1 MKISTTTPKLL
12 LLLSLQLVS
21 AWNSPPSA
29 GDVILGMD
37 QVSLLSD
44 DQDDSHPFYKILPQA
59 MTADTFASISQELS
73 EDCRT
78 LDLDGRKVDIPVNT
92 TLLFVFN
99 STRYLSPGCVDG
111 NVSQFMQTSVPFG
124 LPQYHALVDYFL
136 LVPANYT
143 KPFAFS
149 PDLVIKEINARK
161 CRLPLFLDMIG
172 TSDPLLA
179 LIFKSVHEPPPETT
193 EPSSP
198 RHPGAAQQCKQRL
211 KEVCNSPDT
220 SGIARAALV
229 QSAPFFDEFAHLWVS
244 ALGLE
249 SLYSSVFCQ
258 MNEVVTEQS
267 FCLQITTSESRV
279 SVIDP
284 VTHGRSRGE
293 DEVNPNG
300 HGIRIA
306 KRRGSEKTDDVVPST
321 ETNTVR
327 IATKDEHGKLHTLR
341 NDILPRKMLV
351 VSPWEKQEDDNEANG
366 NRSQPHLE
374 ISPWKRDSDGS
385 DAHTDVTWS
394 AVFDGR
400 FLQ

>member
-1 MKISTTTPKLL
+1 MKISLS
-12 LLLSLQLVS
+12 LLSLLFLPPIAS
-21 AWNSPPSA
+21 AWNSASP

-37 QVSLLSD
+37 RVSMFSD
-44 DQDDSHPFYKILPQA
+44 QQDDSHPFYKILPQA
-59 MTADTFASISQELS
+59 MTAHTFASISQELS
-73 EDCRT
+73 QDCRT

-99 STRYLSPGCVDG
+99 STQYLSQGCEDG

-124 LPQYHALVDYFL
+124 LPQYHALVDFFL

-143 KPFAFS
+143 RPFSFS

-179 LIFKSVHEPPPETT
+179 LIFKSVHEPPPHIA
-193 EPSSP
+193 EPASP
-198 RHPGAAQQCKQRL
+198 RHPGAAQLCKQRL
-211 KEVCNSPDT
+211 KEVCSSPDT

-284 VTHGRSRGE
+284 VTHGRLGSE
-293 DEVNPNG
+293 EEVNPNG
-300 HGIRIA
+300 HGVRLA
-306 KRRGSEKTDDVVPST
+306 KRTAKS
-321 ETNTVR
+321 NVR
-327 IATKDEHGKLHTLR
+327 IATKRHDKLHTVR
-341 NDILPRKMLV
+341 NELPERNIL
-351 VSPWEKQEDDNEANG
+351 VSPWNEEERGGKGSKNG
-366 NRSQPHLE
+366 TRNHLE
-374 ISPWKRDSDGS
+374 ISPWQRDLSGPESDPES
-385 DAHTDVTWS
+385 DLESNSPPAISWS

-400 FLQ
+400 NL

>member
-1 MKISTTTPKLL
+1 M
-12 LLLSLQLVS
+12 
-21 AWNSPPSA
+21 
-29 GDVILGMD
+29 GMD
-37 QVSLLSD
+37 QVSLFSD
-44 DQDDSHPFYKILPQA
+44 DQGDSHPFYKILPQA

-78 LDLDGRKVDIPVNT
+78 LDLDGRKVDIPMNT

-99 STRYLSPGCVDG
+99 STQYLSAGCNDG
-111 NVSQFMQTSVPFG
+111 DVSQFMQTSVPFG

-143 KPFAFS
+143 KPFTFS

-172 TSDPLLA
+172 TADPLLA
-179 LIFKSVHEPPPETT
+179 LIFKSVHEPPPETA
-193 EPSSP
+193 EPASP
-198 RHPGAAQQCKQRL
+198 RHPGAAQQCKERFE
-211 KEVCNSPDT
+211 EVCNSPDT

-284 VTHGRSRGE
+284 VTHGKPGGE

-306 KRRGSEKTDDVVPST
+306 KRSNPET
-321 ETNTVR
+321 EINSVVR
-327 IATKDEHGKLHTLR
+327 IATKDKYGKLHTLR
-341 NDILPRKMLV
+341 NEIKPRKMLL
-351 VSPWEKQEDDNEANG
+351 VSPWDHQESGGAEDEEGKRRNAT
-366 NRSQPHLE
+366 QPHLE
-374 ISPWKRDSDGS
+374 ITPWKRDSDGTDS
-385 DAHTDVTWS
+385 RDAMTWS

-400 FLQ
+400 LLM

>member
-1 MKISTTTPKLL
+1 MKITTTTPILL
-12 LLLSLQLVS
+12 LLLSLLAS
-21 AWNSPPSA
+21 AWNNPPSA

-37 QVSLLSD
+37 QVSLFAD

-99 STRYLSPGCVDG
+99 STQYLSAGCNDG
-111 NVSQFMQTSVPFG
+111 DVSQFMQTSVPFG

-193 EPSSP
+193 EPASP

-267 FCLQITTSESRV
+267 FCLQITTSDSRV

-284 VTHGRSRGE
+284 VTHGKPGGE

-300 HGIRIA
+300 HGVRIA
-306 KRRGSEKTDDVVPST
+306 KRGDPKKVNRVVSEK
-321 ETNTVR
+321 TNTVR

-341 NDILPRKMLV
+341 NSILPRKMLL
-351 VSPWEKQEDDNEANG
+351 VSPWEKEEGVEESNG
-366 NRSQPHLE
+366 NRSQPYLE

-385 DAHTDVTWS
+385 GPEADVTWS

-400 FLQ
+400 LLQ

>member
-1 MKISTTTPKLL
+1 MRRTTTVQILS
-12 LLLSLQLVS
+12 LLLSS
-21 AWNSPPSA
+21 FATAWSSPSP
-29 GDVILGMD
+29 GDIILGMD
-37 QVSLLSD
+37 QVSLFSD
-44 DQDDSHPFYKILPQA
+44 DQDDSHPFYKILPHA
-59 MTADTFASISQELS
+59 MTADIFASISQELS
-73 EDCRT
+73 QDCRT
-78 LDLDGRKVDIPVNT
+78 LDLAGRKVDIPVNT

-99 STRYLSPGCVDG
+99 STQYLSTGCDDG
-111 NVSQFMQTSVPFG
+111 DMSQFMQTSVPFG

-179 LIFKSVHEPPPETT
+179 LIFKSVHKPAPETS
-193 EPSSP
+193 EPVSP
-198 RHPGAAQQCKQRL
+198 RHSGAAQQCKQRL

-229 QSAPFFDEFAHLWVS
+229 QSAPFFDEFAHLWVG

-258 MNEVVTEQS
+258 VNEVVTEQS

-284 VTHGRSRGE
+284 VTHGRLGSG

-300 HGIRIA
+300 HGVRIA
-306 KRRGSEKTDDVVPST
+306 KRDQLKG
-321 ETNTVR
+321 TVR
-327 IATKDEHGKLHTLR
+327 IATKSHGKLHTVR
-341 NDILPRKMLV
+341 QNNIM
-351 VSPWEKQEDDNEANG
+351 VSQWNEEPQTEKKNSTHALH
-366 NRSQPHLE
+366 SHLE
-374 ISPWKRDSDGS
+374 ISPWQQDSD
-385 DAHTDVTWS
+385 TDDKTITWS

-400 FLQ
+400 VLM